1 MINPHRTAFPSQN
14 NSNESLE
21 FNLDKIVNL
30 TSQKLKELINKK
42 QEKQR
47 ESGQLRAQRGVL
59 ESDIAYYDKET
70 KDKEEQLKRLIEDLI
85 NTEKDCMELDYEL
98 KNVTDQYNTQNSI
111 QKDTVNFVIKDLDLI
126 TLNNGI
132 EETNKKSDTRLEYE
146 SYLKVKEENKLLMEK
161 LHDYRRELYYLEV
174 IKKFIFRL
182 IIKNLQIMKFKEFT
196 KLEKESKQ

>member
-70 KDKEEQLKRLIEDLI
+70 RDKEEQLKRLIEELI
-85 NTEKDCMELDYEL
+85 NTEKDCMELEYEL
-98 KNVTDQYNTQNSI
+98 KSVTDQYNTQNSI
-111 QKDTVNFVIKDLDLI
+111 QKDTVNFVLKDLDLI
-126 TLNNGI
+126 TLTNGI

-146 SYLKVKEENKLLMEK
+146 SYLKVKDENKLLMEK

-174 IKKFIFRL
+174 FL
-182 IIKNLQIMKFKEFT
+182 
-196 KLEKESKQ
+196 